1 MIAEALVVLT
11 FKSVDTLLKQGG
23 TSSWRLDRAHAR
35 RCAYAICTRN
45 GKDRRC
51 EGPEPHHTG
60 FLVGKVLDVVPAPN
74 DDGDFLVEFSEY
86 ALIDIPEVWKGDRNP
101 VRYAKIE
108 DLEAEFDLRLDAL
121 DWQPMP
127 AKPTGAAVAT
137 ADLCRRH
144 LAPHWRGCSRSPWR
158 TRRRGSRSPSAW
170 RPRQSR
176 SRSGARLAGVVF
188 ALGGWGR

>member
-1 MIAEALVVLT
+1 MAAEALVVLT

-60 FLVGKVLDVVPAPN
+60 FLVGKVLDVVPAPD

-108 DLEAEFDLRLDAL
+108 DLETEFDFRLDAL

-127 AKPTGAAVAT
+127 TKPADAAVAT
-137 ADLCRRH
+137 AE
-144 LAPHWRGCSRSPWR
+144 RSPPAPP
-158 TRRRGSRSPSAW
+158 SSP
-170 RPRQSR
+170 
-176 SRSGARLAGVVF
+176 AGVQSLTMADAKKGL
-188 ALGGWGR
+188 ALTFGVAPEAIEITIRG